1 MKRPKTGEHS
11 GRDLRGVQL
20 DHTINELQEG
30 NYSSYYHVTGHD
42 YIMTFKDSSVLMAD
56 DEEEL
61 LENIEL
67 QSSFK
72 QKMSE
77 RRKVAG
83 YEDDTNKKVLP

>member
-1 MKRPKTGEHS
+1 MITLLESSKKVS
-11 GRDLRGVQL
+11 C
-20 DHTINELQEG
+20 INFL
-30 NYSSYYHVTGHD
+30 HVLGHD

-77 RRKVAG
+77 RRKATG
-83 YEDDTNKKVLP
+83 YEDDTNKKVLPQYEEEDEAEIARKK